1 MNVRA
6 HSNLAVR
13 YVRLPFHMQSET
25 HESITRSSST
35 ILLSDIDA
43 RPSSRL
49 RHIDVH
55 YSHEKNFLINQA
67 WLTTHQNNDFKKSTL
82 RLTIRRARNVIQF
95 CSNNVQTI
103 SIRNTSASKQGMMNH
118 WKMLTHRMMMPFATF
133 VSSTDS

>member
-1 MNVRA
+1 MYARTPI
-6 HSNLAVR
+6 LR
-13 YVRLPFHMQSET
+13 CGT
-25 HESITRSSST
+25 CGCRSTCSRKRMSR
-35 ILLSDIDA
+35 SRGRQAQYCFPDIDA

-82 RLTIRRARNVIQF
+82 RLTIHRARNVIQF